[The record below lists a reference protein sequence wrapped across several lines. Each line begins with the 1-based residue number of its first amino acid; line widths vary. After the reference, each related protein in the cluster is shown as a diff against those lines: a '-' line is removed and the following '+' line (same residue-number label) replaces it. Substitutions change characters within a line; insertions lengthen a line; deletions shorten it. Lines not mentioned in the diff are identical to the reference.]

1 MDISWKTEKAD
12 LETKLEAKNTEVENL
27 QKWMK
32 EAEVQFESRVEEE
45 IAGLKSELRME
56 IADFQNQC
64 QAEVKSEVEKVLP
77 TAVEKGLRDLPFEI
91 VCAYQDVWGAD
102 NSIVTYDR
110 ISVEFNNSDQP
121 GGLFVLIYSQ
131 IY

>member
-1 MDISWKTEKAD
+1 MEK
-12 LETKLEAKNTEVENL
+12 KLEAKNTEVEDL
-27 QKWMK
+27 QKQMK
-32 EAEVQFESRVEEE
+32 EAEEFESRVEEE

-91 VCAYQDVWGAD
+91 VCAYQHVWRAA

-110 ISVEFNNSDQP
+110 ISVEFNNSDQ
-121 GGLFVLIYSQ
+121 
-131 IY
+131 